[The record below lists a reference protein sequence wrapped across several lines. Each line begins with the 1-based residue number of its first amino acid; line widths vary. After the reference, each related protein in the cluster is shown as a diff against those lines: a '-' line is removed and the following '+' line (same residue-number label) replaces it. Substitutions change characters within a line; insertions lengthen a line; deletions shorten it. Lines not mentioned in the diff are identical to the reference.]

1 MYINKK
7 IKNAKPTEYNGV
19 KYRSKLESE
28 FAKVFD
34 ENGVSFKYEPFK
46 ITLIP
51 SFKYLGQT
59 IRDVSYTPDFVVYNN
74 IIIEAKGFP
83 NDAYPLRK
91 KMVLKYIVDNN
102 YNYEFYEIKTKNQL
116 LKLIE
121 ELKTKESC
129 RQN

>member
-34 ENGVSFKYEPFK
+34 ESGIPFKYEPFK

>member
-34 ENGVSFKYEPFK
+34 ENGIPFEYEPFK

-121 ELKTKESC
+121 ELKSKELC

>member
-34 ENGVSFKYEPFK
+34 ENGILFKYEPFK

>member
-34 ENGVSFKYEPFK
+34 ENEIPFKYEPFK

>member
-34 ENGVSFKYEPFK
+34 ENGIPFEYEPFK

-91 KMVLKYIVDNN
+91 KMILKYIVDNN

-121 ELKTKESC
+121 ELKSKESC

>member
-7 IKNAKPTEYNGV
+7 IKNAKPTEYNGI

-34 ENGVSFKYEPFK
+34 ENGIPFEYEPFK

-121 ELKTKESC
+121 ELKSKELC

>member
-34 ENGVSFKYEPFK
+34 ENGVPFKYEPFK

-129 RQN
+129 KQN

>member
-34 ENGVSFKYEPFK
+34 ENGIPFEYEPFK

-91 KMVLKYIVDNN
+91 KMILKYIVDNN

-121 ELKTKESC
+121 ELKSKELC